1 MPLIIFFKSGNPKY
15 FFLTLKNMTV
25 LVIPCGVLAEL
36 SPCLR
41 KTGVV
46 AVLAAYPRCCPERV
60 IPKVYLLDSLP
71 LL

>member
-1 MPLIIFFKSGNPKY
+1 
-15 FFLTLKNMTV
+15 MTV

-60 IPKVYLLDSLP
+60 ILKVYLLDSLP

>member
-1 MPLIIFFKSGNPKY
+1 MPLIIFFKPGNPEY
-15 FFLTLKNMTV
+15 FSLMLKSMIV

-41 KTGVV
+41 KTSVM
-46 AVLAAYPRCCPERV
+46 AVLAAYPRCWPEWV
-60 IPKVYLLDSLP
+60 IPKVYLLNSLP